1 MQKAQYFL
9 MQLQI
14 QKKKEQIVPE
24 RLNNNQDKQI
34 QMSKSPIS

>member
-1 MQKAQYFL
+1 

-14 QKKKEQIVPE
+14 QKQKEQIIPE

-34 QMSKSPIS
+34 QMIKCPIA

>member
-14 QKKKEQIVPE
+14 QKQKEQIVPE

-34 QMSKSPIS
+34 QMAKSPVA